1 MFISFIYFAFI
12 NFPLFYHLFG
22 IYFFKIISCVYI
34 SGKYPFPFL
43 LKRCCKMWA
52 IVLALSRPLVSRFFD
67 FVFALFINSKSS
79 LISGCLLL
87 IVFQV
92 FNGKISE
99 IILDK
104 PKGIYLWPFKTVS
117 GEVIEEMVKLAN
129 LFPYIDFHRYL

>member
-1 MFISFIYFAFI
+1 
-12 NFPLFYHLFG
+12 
-22 IYFFKIISCVYI
+22 
-34 SGKYPFPFL
+34 
-43 LKRCCKMWA
+43 
-52 IVLALSRPLVSRFFD
+52 LALSRPLVSRFFD

-92 FNGKISE
+92 SNGKISE

-104 PKGIYLWPFKTVS
+104 PKGIYLSPFKTVS

-129 LFPYIDFHRYL
+129 LFPYIDFHRYLQNLM